1 MKIEKI
7 AIVILLILAIFSITI
22 FFACLIKKGKK
33 LRQQNIPEFNEKY
46 NIVVYINMY
55 KKNKLISK
63 SEKTIGHTTK
73 EYDEYINDMLFKL
86 KERNVYYDYISVN
99 FYTSTIQI
107 RDSDLH
113 TNIIVK
119 KQFK

>member
-46 NIVVYINMY
+46 NIVVYISMY
-55 KKNKLISK
+55 KNNKLISK